1 MNDIIS
7 INELEKTLKYDPFN
21 LKNSTLLARYL
32 VEDYSD
38 KYQYH

>member
-7 INELEKTLKYDPFN
+7 INELEKTLRYDPFN
-21 LKNSTLLARYL
+21 LKHSTLLARYL

-38 KYQYH
+38 KYQYS